1 MKNQITK
8 NFNLGEFTKS
18 SKYPYIKNEPNEAE
32 RANLVALI
40 VNVLQ
45 PLRDILDEPMTV
57 NSGFRCHELNKL
69 VGGVP
74 TSQHRK
80 GEASDFVVK
89 GLSSKQVAEIIL
101 ANEIPF
107 DQLIVYPNFTHISY
121 RRNGGNRRQVI
132 YK

>member
-1 MKNQITK
+1 MKITN
-8 NFNLGEFTKS
+8 NFSLEEFCVS
-18 SKYPYIKNEPNEAE
+18 AKYPHLVNQPTQEEGLNI
-32 RANLVALI
+32 RALVRD
-40 VNVLQ
+40 VLQ
-45 PLRDILDEPMTV
+45 PLRDKLNKGITIT
-57 NSGFRCHELNKL
+57 SGFRGDDLNKA